1 MIAADAR
8 MMPAAVMSKPSGRAS
23 IARNP
28 ELDATERDL
37 HAARETV
44 KVVAK
49 RVQLECEHISVKQ
62 LGNFPARRICQSCG
76 LEERGTPRGSSTSYW
91 RREDYQTGELDNDDA
106 RAVEI
111 VSSSSEFYRYRIAQ

>member
-1 MIAADAR
+1 MNL
-8 MMPAAVMSKPSGRAS
+8 P
-23 IARNP
+23 RNP
-28 ELDATERDL
+28 ELAAAERDL

-62 LGNFPARRICQSCG
+62 LGSFPARCICQSCG
-76 LEERGTPRGSSTSYW
+76 LEETGTRGSSASSTSYW
-91 RREDYQTGELDNDDA
+91 SREDYQRGELDNDDA

-111 VSSSSEFYRYRIAQ
+111 VSSPSEFYHYRIAQ